1 MLIAGVWWVVRP
13 SFGRWKLT
21 TQEAEMKWLHRALA
35 GVAGVAVLGLS
46 VTGIAVAGQPGVSAG
61 NECRVTSGALLTPGK
76 SISAAGSPF
85 NPNGQAGRVYAGNPG
100 TASLEHAGSEHAV
113 SQYDIACVQVSK

>member
-1 MLIAGVWWVVRP
+1 
-13 SFGRWKLT
+13 
-21 TQEAEMKWLHRALA
+21 MKCLDRALA
-35 GVAGVAVLGLS
+35 GVAGVVVLGLS

-61 NECRVTSGALLTPGK
+61 NECRTPGALLTPGK
-76 SISAAGSPF
+76 SISAAGSAF
-85 NPNGQAGRVYAGNPG
+85 NPNGQAGRVYAGNPE

>member
-1 MLIAGVWWVVRP
+1 
-13 SFGRWKLT
+13 
-21 TQEAEMKWLHRALA
+21 MKWLRRTLA
-35 GVAGVAVLGLS
+35 GAVGVAALGLS
-46 VTGIAVAGQPGVSAG
+46 VTGIALAGQPGVTAG
-61 NECRVTSGALLTPGK
+61 NECRVTPGALMTPGN

-85 NPNGQAGRVYAGNPG
+85 NPNGQAGAVYAGNPE